1 MPYFLKTAK
10 ATIATM
16 ITSTVTIDIITMID
30 STMAR
35 VGLPVVE
42 IGPKIMEMIIRLSRA
57 IYIDYLPSVDDT
69 PIAHEFKLLVI
80 VFDSRQLVVGLR
92 SIITVCMGE
101 NRKFRN
107 YAAMVL
113 LSHLI
118 VIVLAV

>member
-80 VFDSRQLVVGLR
+80 VFDSRQLVGLR

-107 YAAMVL
+107 YAAMAL